1 VSMQRAAEASL
12 ELIIRGQNI
21 WVLSPGKLTRYDRD
35 NGNPV
40 KEIPVPTGYGG
51 LIPRGDELLDV
62 DFDTGKLYQGSQT
75 LKDFE
80 LPVDKTPLFVG
91 GSGVTVEEREGKLL
105 ICVYPVAT
113 HAAADFTLPEGGQS
127 IHVDVTGLPAG
138 AQWTGISVR
147 DSAGKRIEG

>member
-1 VSMQRAAEASL
+1 V
-12 ELIIRGQNI
+12 
-21 WVLSPGKLTRYDRD
+21 
-35 NGNPV
+35 
-40 KEIPVPTGYGG
+40 
-51 LIPRGDELLDV
+51 
-62 DFDTGKLYQGSQT
+62 
-75 LKDFE
+75 
-80 LPVDKTPLFVG
+80 PVDKTPLFVG

-147 DSAGKRIEG
+147 DSAGKRIEAQRSKYAFTFSPQAGKSYSIRALP